1 MFEYKKFAK
10 AYNLIKRKGYATTI
24 R

>member
-10 AYNLIKRKGYATTI
+10 AYNLIKRKGCATTI